1 MPLLRAVCKST
12 HASTSLS
19 THLSMYLNVAY
30 VDNENRIFR
39 SIDLCFARAGELR
52 SNRLTD
58 QNASHP
64 GGTVAA

>member
-1 MPLLRAVCKST
+1 
-12 HASTSLS
+12 
-19 THLSMYLNVAY
+19 MYLNVAY